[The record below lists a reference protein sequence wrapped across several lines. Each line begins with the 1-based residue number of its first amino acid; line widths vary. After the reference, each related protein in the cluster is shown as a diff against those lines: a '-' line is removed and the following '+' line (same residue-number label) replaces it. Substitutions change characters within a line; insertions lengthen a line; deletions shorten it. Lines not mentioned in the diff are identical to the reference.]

1 MDEVRESPWGNPP
14 GAGAVGGEA
23 PGTSWRPAVSEV
35 KESLWGSPPAADA
48 VARAVARLD
57 RPPRNWAV
65 FTIARD
71 EAFFLPLWL
80 RHYSRFFGPAD
91 IHVLDHGSTDGST
104 GGTGFV
110 RVPVEHPLV
119 DVLWLRDV
127 VQAYQHRLMERY
139 DAVLYTDVD
148 EIVVTDPRA
157 GALTDY
163 LARLPGPLVR
173 CTGYEVVHQPGTEA
187 PLDPDRPVL
196 AQRGRWFRNP
206 LYDKPALARI
216 PLTYGPGW
224 HTCREAREEP
234 DPDLY
239 LIHLHRVDYERALAR
254 HRARAAQDWNPRD
267 VRKGWY
273 HQMRIT
279 EDAEFAHWF
288 QQDTGTRGEV
298 PMCQEE
304 IPERLRGLF

>member
-1 MDEVRESPWGNPP
+1 MGEVNP
-14 GAGAVGGEA
+14 
-23 PGTSWRPAVSEV
+23 
-35 KESLWGSPPAADA
+35 SLWGRPPAAAA

-57 RPPRNWAV
+57 RPPRRRAV
-65 FTIARD
+65 FTIVRD

-80 RHYSRFFGPAD
+80 RHYSRSFDPAD

-104 GGTGFV
+104 DGDGFV
-110 RVPVEHPLV
+110 RVPVDHPWV
-119 DVLWLRDV
+119 DVLWLRDT

-139 DAVLYTDVD
+139 DAVLYADVD
-148 EIVVTDPRA
+148 EIVVPDPRA
-157 GALTDY
+157 GT
-163 LARLPGPLVR
+163 LADCLDRLRDPVVR
-173 CTGYEVVHQPGTEA
+173 CTGYEVVHQPGTEP

-196 AQRGRWFRNP
+196 AQRTRWFRNP

-224 HTCREAREEP
+224 HACRETSAAP

-239 LIHLHRVDYERALAR
+239 LVHLHRVDYGRCLAR
-254 HRARAAQDWNPRD
+254 HRARAAKEWNPRD

-273 HQMRIT
+273 QQMRVT
-279 EDAEFAHWF
+279 DDTAFAHWF

-298 PMCQEE
+298 PMRQEG
-304 IPERLRGLF
+304 IPARLGGLF